1 MSFGRSRPPGP
12 RLRAESKRVRWL
24 VRTIVILAIVLS
36 AVGTTT
42 ASEATYTYD
51 APVLVP
57 ADAYRTET
65 GAGASRHLAGR
76 LERSASRS
84 AETRS
89 TSTTSRSQS
98 VATEVVPTV
107 RHYTTS
113 EAAESIIKGGEITPG
128 SSGNI
133 WVTPDRYVNGATA
146 QSRLALSRTPDG
158 YFEIPLC
165 RVSCPSPPSTVQPW
179 GRFPGGGI
187 EITTTSPIDITGLSF
202 KTFGP
207 R

>member
-1 MSFGRSRPPGP
+1 MSSGRPQGP
-12 RLRAESKRVRWL
+12 ARTTRLHV
-24 VRTIVILAIVLS
+24 
-36 AVGTTT
+36 
-42 ASEATYTYD
+42 
-51 APVLVP
+51 
-57 ADAYRTET
+57 
-65 GAGASRHLAGR
+65 
-76 LERSASRS
+76 
-84 AETRS
+84 
-89 TSTTSRSQS
+89 

-107 RHYTTS
+107 RHYMTS

-179 GRFPGGGI
+179 GGSPGGGI